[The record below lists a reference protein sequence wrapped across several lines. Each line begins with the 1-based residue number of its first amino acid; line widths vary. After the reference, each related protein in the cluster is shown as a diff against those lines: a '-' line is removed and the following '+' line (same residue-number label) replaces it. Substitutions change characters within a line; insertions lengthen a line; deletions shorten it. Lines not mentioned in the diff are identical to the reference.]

1 MCYILYTM
9 YCITRTEYHVL
20 YTMYCIVYAVWDILY
35 ICIIYSYI

>member
-1 MCYILYTM
+1 M